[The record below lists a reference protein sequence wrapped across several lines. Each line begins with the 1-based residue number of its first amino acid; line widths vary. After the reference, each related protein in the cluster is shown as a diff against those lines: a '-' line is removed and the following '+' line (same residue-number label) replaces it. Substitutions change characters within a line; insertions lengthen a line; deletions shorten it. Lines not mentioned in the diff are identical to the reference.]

1 MPDLKKHWRAVLGNQ
16 PAMAA
21 ALLVLIYA
29 VYASRDP
36 GALGLLG
43 FTNIV
48 NDLVVLGVLSAGL
61 SIVLLTGGFD
71 LSAIGIVALTNV
83 VAASLA
89 LQGPDGA
96 WLTLGLLVLIG
107 GLVGAV
113 NGMLVSVFRLQ
124 PLATTLA
131 TMTVCAGMALLIMP
145 APGGQVADTIANGL
159 TGTLGPVPVGLLVL
173 AGVLLMWWV
182 IRRTPFG
189 LSLYAVGTDETS
201 ARLSGVNVARTRFTA
216 YVLAGALYG
225 LAGFMLSAVTGAG
238 DPRLSNPL
246 LLLAFAAV
254 AIGGTSFSGGKG
266 GLYGSIIGAAVLT
279 VMQKMLFAL
288 GASAFYTS
296 IFQGAIMILAVLFS
310 SAAAMLAARSPRAVQ
325 DTPRDSTRQ
334 QGSA

>member
-1 MPDLKKHWRAVLGNQ
+1 MSESMNRWRAVLGNQ

-21 ALLVLIYA
+21 TLLAVIYA

-36 GALGLLG
+36 GALSLLG

-48 NDLVVLGVLSAGL
+48 NDMVVLGVLSAGL
-61 SIVLLTGGFD
+61 TIVLLTGGFN
-71 LSAIGIVALTNV
+71 LSAIGIVALSNV

-89 LQGPDGA
+89 LQGSGGA
-96 WLTLGLLVLIG
+96 WLTLGILLLIG
-107 GLVGAV
+107 GAVGAV
-113 NGMLVSVFRLQ
+113 NGTLVAVFRLQ

-131 TMTVCAGMALLIMP
+131 TMTVCAGAALLVMP
-145 APGGQVADTIANGL
+145 APGGQVADTIAYGM

-173 AGVLLMWWV
+173 GVVLLLWWV
-182 IRRTPFG
+182 LRRTPFG
-189 LSLYAVGTDETS
+189 LSLYAVGTDESS
-201 ARLSGVNVARTRFTA
+201 ARLSGVNVVRTRLAA
-216 YVLAGALYG
+216 YTLAGVLYG

-254 AIGGTSFSGGKG
+254 AIGGTSFAGGHG
-266 GLYGSIIGAAVLT
+266 SVYGSAIGAAVLT
-279 VMQKMLFAL
+279 VMQKMLFVL

-310 SAAAMLAARSPRAVQ
+310 GAAALLAARSPRSGPGVAG
-325 DTPRDSTRQ
+325 TPRE
-334 QGSA
+334 AP

>member
-1 MPDLKKHWRAVLGNQ
+1 MRDPKNRWRAALGNQ

-48 NDLVVLGVLSAGL
+48 NDTVVLGVLAAGL
-61 SIVLLTGGFD
+61 TIVLLTGGFD
-71 LSAIGIVALTNV
+71 LSAVGIVALSNV

-89 LQGPDGA
+89 LQGSGGA
-96 WLTLGLLVLIG
+96 WLTLGLLLLIG
-107 GLVGAV
+107 ALVGAV
-113 NGMLVSVFRLQ
+113 NGVLVAVFRLQ

-131 TMTVCAGMALLIMP
+131 TMTVCAGAALLVMP
-145 APGGQVADTIANGL
+145 APGGQVADTIAYGM

-173 AGVLLMWWV
+173 AGVLLLWWV
-182 IRRTPFG
+182 LRRTPFG
-189 LSLYAVGTDETS
+189 LSLYAVGTDESS
-201 ARLSGVNVARTRFTA
+201 ARLSGVNVARTRLAA
-216 YVLAGALYG
+216 YTLAGVLYG

-238 DPRLSNPL
+238 DPRLSSPL

-254 AIGGTSFSGGKG
+254 AIGGTSFAGGQG
-266 GLYGSIIGAAVLT
+266 SLYGSAIGAAVLT
-279 VMQKMLFAL
+279 VMQKMLFVL

-310 SAAAMLAARSPRAVQ
+310 GAAALLAARSPRSGQGVGV
-325 DTPRDSTRQ
+325 TPQ
-334 QGSA
+334 EAP